1 MDDNVNIPRHIA
13 IIMDGNGRWAQ
24 SRGEKRLYGHM
35 HGVESVRAA
44 IRSSLRLGVRY
55 LTLYV
60 FSTENWGR
68 PAEEV
73 DGLMELLCKS
83 IVNEAEELACQGVAV
98 QVIGERKAMSQQVQ
112 EHLALIEQETASG
125 DKLTLILALNYGSR
139 QEITDAVRRLAGEVA
154 AGRLHPEE
162 ITPEQISEAL
172 YTADYPDPD
181 LIIRT
186 SGECRLSNF
195 LLWQAAYSELYFTE
209 ILWPDFDDAAFERA
223 VAEYGRRDRRYG
235 LVTQE

>member
-1 MDDNVNIPRHIA
+1 MGDNVNIPRHIA

-24 SRGEKRLYGHM
+24 NRGEERLYGHVR
-35 HGVESVRAA
+35 GVESVRTAV
-44 IRSSLRLGVRY
+44 RSSLRLGVRY

-68 PAEEV
+68 PVDEV
-73 DGLMELLCKS
+73 NGLMELLCKS
-83 IVNEAEELACQGVAV
+83 IVNETEELIRQGVAV
-98 QVIGERKAMSQQVQ
+98 QVIGNRGAMPPQVQ
-112 EHLALIEQETASG
+112 EHLALIERKTAQG

-139 QEITDAVRRLAGEVA
+139 QELTQAFKELASAVVEGTLS
-154 AGRLHPEE
+154 LEE
-162 ITPEQISEAL
+162 ITPERISGAL

-209 ILWPDFDDAAFERA
+209 ILWPDFDDVAFERA
-223 VAEYGRRDRRYG
+223 VAEYGTRDRRYG
-235 LVTQE
+235 LVTKK